1 MKTAVI
7 FSTTLAICVPASASA
22 KPHCPQIPGYAQAE
36 AWDERV
42 RSGDPHAASCLA
54 LRLRVF
60 DGAKLEDALVALGE
74 FGDRRPVELL
84 ELAHRGELSRDSL
97 SDAVRMLSLSL
108 TDEFPAQLAA
118 MKARRERFRRV
129 TRPEL
134 ASERRIALKSI
145 DSALA
150 EIKANVPSR

>member
-60 DGAKLEDALVALGE
+60 D
-74 FGDRRPVELL
+74 GDRRPVELL

-134 ASERRIALKSI
+134 ASERRIALESI